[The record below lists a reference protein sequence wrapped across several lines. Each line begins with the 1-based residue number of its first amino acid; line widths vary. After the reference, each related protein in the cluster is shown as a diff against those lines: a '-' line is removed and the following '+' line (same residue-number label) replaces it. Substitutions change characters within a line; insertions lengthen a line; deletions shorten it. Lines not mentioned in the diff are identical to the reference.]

1 MKSYTILSTILAT
14 AAISTTDAQDIVKSS
29 LHEQFATAQTGKDLR
44 GTNKT
49 LAPTSGVPR
58 PPPSPAPVTPFPTE
72 GKPETKQPYLSMDYN
87 YISKYSS

>member
-1 MKSYTILSTILAT
+1 MKSYTILSTILTT

-29 LHEQFATAQTGKDLR
+29 LHEQFATAQNGKDLR

-72 GKPETKQPYLSMDYN
+72 GEPATKQPYLSMDYN